1 MTFASLITCSRILLI
16 IPVIYFTS
24 LEQMVFNFIALI
36 CFLLAGLTD
45 YLDGFVARK
54 TNSESSLGALLD
66 LLADKLLVCL
76 TLVWLITLN
85 NSLIFVIPVLI
96 IVLRELSISSIRQ
109 YIVEIN
115 GTNNLEV
122 SYVGKSKTT
131 IQFIAISL
139 AIIVPGMGFYL
150 YILSIIFLWL
160 ASLISLISLYKY
172 LATWNKFFSKV

>member
-1 MTFASLITCSRILLI
+1 MTFANLITFSRIFLI
-16 IPVIYFTS
+16 IPVIYLTS
-24 LEQMVFNFIALI
+24 LEKVEFNFLALI

-45 YLDGFVARK
+45 YLDGYVARK
-54 TNSESSLGALLD
+54 TNTQSPLGALLD

-109 YIVEIN
+109 YIVEID

-122 SYVGKSKTT
+122 SYIGKSKTT

-139 AIIVPGMGFYL
+139 TIIAPGMGFYFF
-150 YILSIIFLWL
+150 IISIMFLWL
-160 ASLISLISLYKY
+160 ASLISVISLYKY
-172 LATWNKFFSKV
+172 LVTWDKFFN

>member
-1 MTFASLITCSRILLI
+1 MTFATLITCSRILLI

-24 LEQMVFNFIALI
+24 LEQIEFNFLALI

-45 YLDGFVARK
+45 YLDGYVARK
-54 TNSESSLGALLD
+54 TNTESSLGALLD

-76 TLVWLITLN
+76 TLVWLVTLN
-85 NSLIFVIPVLI
+85 DSLIFVIPVLI

-109 YIVEIN
+109 YIVEID
-115 GTNNLEV
+115 GINNLEV

-139 AIIVPGMGFYL
+139 AIIAPGMGLYL
-150 YILSIIFLWL
+150 SILSIIFLWL
-160 ASLISLISLYKY
+160 ASLISVISLYRY
-172 LATWNKFFSKV
+172 LVTWNKFFN

>member
-1 MTFASLITCSRILLI
+1 MTFATLITCSRILLI
-16 IPVIYFTS
+16 IPVIYLTS
-24 LEQMVFNFIALI
+24 LEQIEFNFLALI

-45 YLDGFVARK
+45 YLDGYVARK
-54 TNSESSLGALLD
+54 TNTESSLGALLD

-76 TLVWLITLN
+76 TLVWLVTLN

-96 IVLRELSISSIRQ
+96 IVLRELTISSIRQ
-109 YIVEIN
+109 YIVEID

-139 AIIVPGMGFYL
+139 AIIAPGMGLYL
-150 YILSIIFLWL
+150 SILSIIFLWL
-160 ASLISLISLYKY
+160 ASLISVISLYKY
-172 LATWNKFFSKV
+172 LVTWNKSFN

>member
-1 MTFASLITCSRILLI
+1 MTFATLITFSRIFMI
-16 IPVIYFTS
+16 IPVIYLTS
-24 LEQMVFNFIALI
+24 LERIEFNFLALI

-45 YLDGFVARK
+45 YLDGYIARK
-54 TNSESSLGALLD
+54 TNTESSLGALLD

-96 IVLRELSISSIRQ
+96 IVLRELTISSIRQ
-109 YIVEIN
+109 YIVEID

-139 AIIVPGMGFYL
+139 AIIAPGMGLYL
-150 YILSIIFLWL
+150 SILSIIFLWL
-160 ASLISLISLYKY
+160 ASLISVISLYKY
-172 LATWNKFFSKV
+172 LVTWNKFFN

>member
-16 IPVIYFTS
+16 IPVIYLTS
-24 LEQMVFNFIALI
+24 LERIEFNFLALI

-45 YLDGFVARK
+45 YLDGYVARK
-54 TNSESSLGALLD
+54 TNTESSLGALLD

-76 TLVWLITLN
+76 TLVWLVTLN
-85 NSLIFVIPVLI
+85 NNLIFVIPVLI

-109 YIVEIN
+109 HIVEVGDI
-115 GTNNLEV
+115 NNLKV

-139 AIIVPGMGFYL
+139 VIIAPGMGLYL
-150 YILSIIFLWL
+150 SILSIIFLWL
-160 ASLISLISLYKY
+160 ASLISVISLYKY
-172 LATWNKFFSKV
+172 LVTWNKFFN

>member
-1 MTFASLITCSRILLI
+1 MTFATLITCSRIFLI
-16 IPVIYFTS
+16 IPVIYLTS
-24 LEQMVFNFIALI
+24 LEQIEFNFLALI

-45 YLDGFVARK
+45 YVDGYVARK
-54 TNSESSLGALLD
+54 TNTESSLGALLD

-109 YIVEIN
+109 YIVEID
-115 GTNNLEV
+115 GINNLEV
-122 SYVGKSKTT
+122 SYVAKSKTT

-139 AIIVPGMGFYL
+139 AIIAPGMGLFL
-150 YILSIIFLWL
+150 SILSIIFLWL
-160 ASLISLISLYKY
+160 ASLISVISLYKY
-172 LATWNKFFSKV
+172 LVTWNNFFN

>member
-1 MTFASLITCSRILLI
+1 MTFATLITCSRIFLI

-24 LEQMVFNFIALI
+24 LEQIEFNFLALI

-45 YLDGFVARK
+45 YLDGYVARK
-54 TNSESSLGALLD
+54 TNTESSLGALLD

-76 TLVWLITLN
+76 TLVWLVTLN
-85 NSLIFVIPVLI
+85 DSLIFVIPVLI
-96 IVLRELSISSIRQ
+96 IVLRELLISSIRQ
-109 YIVEIN
+109 YIVEVG

-139 AIIVPGMGFYL
+139 AIIAPGMGLYL
-150 YILSIIFLWL
+150 SILSIIFLWL
-160 ASLISLISLYKY
+160 ASLISVISLYKY
-172 LATWNKFFSKV
+172 LVTWNKFFN